1 MQACI
6 SLDEIGRNGSRPT
19 KLLALL
25 HSRDGKKFIEQMVKD
40 EKSVNMTAGCAFDEI
55 LEMELSKVT
64 TLYRSAHS
72 AMRVYVYVY
81 VDVHVYVYVKM
92 SLFYSIY
99 VHDYA
104 KKYVTMQESMRLLL

>member
-1 MQACI
+1 MI
-6 SLDEIGRNGSRPT
+6 KNE
-19 KLLALL
+19 
-25 HSRDGKKFIEQMVKD
+25 KF
-40 EKSVNMTAGCAFDEI
+40 VNITSGTAFDEI
-55 LEMELSKVT
+55 LEIELLKIII
-64 TLYRSAHS
+64 LYRSTPS
-72 AMRVYVYVY
+72 TTYVYVYVY